1 MRTITID
8 CAGITSQEA
17 LWRRYLDAAAP
28 EDAER
33 FGRNLHAFWDA
44 VEAGGPGWPGEVA
57 LAFIHTDALRRL
69 RLADGSTVLDQL
81 ARISREATFVRI
93 TLE

>member
-8 CAGITSQEA
+8 CAGVTSQEA
-17 LWRRYLDAAAP
+17 LWRRYLDAVAP

-33 FGRNLHAFWDA
+33 FGRNLDAFWDA

-57 LAFIHTDALRRL
+57 LSFIHTDTLRSL

-81 ARISREATFVRI
+81 ARIAREATAIRI
-93 TLE
+93 TLK